1 MPTVL
6 IVEDEVHIRQFV
18 ALNLKARGFE
28 VLPVDNAEDGLQQ
41 LRDHAPGALVL
52 DIKLPGMSG
61 WSMLEMIDSDP
72 TLPKVPVIIMTAS
85 SVLSAPDEFPYEHI
99 IERLAKPVSV
109 DQLLTA
115 VRKVFG

>member
-1 MPTVL
+1 
-6 IVEDEVHIRQFV
+6 
-18 ALNLKARGFE
+18 
-28 VLPVDNAEDGLQQ
+28 
-41 LRDHAPGALVL
+41 
-52 DIKLPGMSG
+52 
-61 WSMLEMIDSDP
+61 MIDSDP